1 MICEL
6 LQPMCCVVCASF
18 FCAFVL
24 VSSRVFEMMMFV
36 TSFVIA
42 PRGVRE
48 REGERRERG
57 GRG

>member
-1 MICEL
+1 MN
-6 LQPMCCVVCASF
+6 VSF

-48 REGERRERG
+48 REGERRDRG

>member
-6 LQPMCCVVCASF
+6 LQPMCCVVRASF

-24 VSSRVFEMMMFV
+24 VSSCVFEMMMFV
-36 TSFVIA
+36 TFVIA
-42 PRGVRE
+42 PRGARE

>member
-1 MICEL
+1 MN
-6 LQPMCCVVCASF
+6 VSF

-42 PRGVRE
+42 PRGVMRE
-48 REGERRERG
+48 REGERRDRG

>member
-18 FCAFVL
+18 FYASVL
-24 VSSRVFEMMMFV
+24 VSSCVFEMMMFV
-36 TSFVIA
+36 TFVIA
-42 PRGVRE
+42 PGGVRE

>member
-18 FCAFVL
+18 FCAFML
-24 VSSRVFEMMMFV
+24 VSSCVFEMMMFV
-36 TSFVIA
+36 TFVIA